1 MSGYSTGC
9 VVNRILLRPS
19 LSQLLGEG
27 RILKQLIIVA
37 LAVVLMGCAG
47 DGDWTRPGTS
57 SKQTA
62 AEFSDCQSQ
71 ARAATQRDTNIMSD
85 IMATRGND
93 WRQTGVMGTQTS
105 LFAAEN
111 HDRTSDI
118 VHRCMLGKGFV
129 PGG

>member
-1 MSGYSTGC
+1 M
-9 VVNRILLRPS
+9 
-19 LSQLLGEG
+19 
-27 RILKQLIIVA
+27 KQFIIVA
-37 LAVVLMGCAG
+37 LAVVLAGCAG
-47 DGDWTRPGTS
+47 DGDWARSGTS
-57 SKQTA
+57 SQQTA
-62 AEFSDCQSQ
+62 AELSDCQSQ

-111 HDRTSDI
+111 HDRTTDI
-118 VHRCMLGKGFV
+118 IHRCMLGKGFV